1 MGHAAVGCRAW
12 GGQSRLSCPPS
23 RFLVTFPLS
32 PRTLCQGPGGQGRAP
47 SRVTKM
53 RTCIGRGRVGCICVL
68 GRAAFWA
75 PRACRPRGLEAR
87 AFAPALGRLGVAEG
101 CCDSIVLGVPPGRPG
116 PGGVEGPLLAGSACL
131 GSGPR
136 EPRAAARLLCRLGRA
151 CRPLSGESVL
161 LPSCTPP
168 PQAGPSV
175 AICPKTSKTKLG
187 FSPALSRAGPQG
199 RVCAQARVSA
209 SLFSPLPWRTGRS
222 QPRGWVCLLNG
233 WRGSRQLGHCSL
245 GRAVLWT
252 ILECS
257 EMLVRATL
265 GRLS

>member
-53 RTCIGRGRVGCICVL
+53 RTCTGRGRVGCICVL

-168 PQAGPSV
+168 PPGR
-175 AICPKTSKTKLG
+175 AICGHLSQNIKNKTWVLAGTFQGGAAGEGLRPGPRLCQPVLPPSLTDGEVPTTGLGLSPKWL
-187 FSPALSRAGPQG
+187 A
-199 RVCAQARVSA
+199 
-209 SLFSPLPWRTGRS
+209 
-222 QPRGWVCLLNG
+222 
-233 WRGSRQLGHCSL
+233 
-245 GRAVLWT
+245 
-252 ILECS
+252 
-257 EMLVRATL
+257 
-265 GRLS
+265 RLSTAWPLLAGKSCALDHSGMF

>member
-53 RTCIGRGRVGCICVL
+53 RTCTGRGRVGCICVL

-168 PQAGPSV
+168 PRQGHLWPSV
-175 AICPKTSKTKLG
+175 PKHQKQNLG
-187 FSPALSRAGPQG
+187 SRRHFPG
-199 RVCAQARVSA
+199 RGRRGGSAPRPA
-209 SLFSPLPWRTGRS
+209 SLPACSPPFPDGRGGPNHGVGFVS
-222 QPRGWVCLLNG
+222 
-233 WRGSRQLGHCSL
+233 
-245 GRAVLWT
+245 
-252 ILECS
+252 
-257 EMLVRATL
+257 
-265 GRLS
+265 